1 MGLHIAELNQEKAQS
16 LTSISGRVGDGAVP
30 LSHGQEQIWLHTQLV
45 TDLSLYNEPI
55 TIYKAGSLDHTLLER
70 VLTELVRRHQAWR
83 TNFKIV
89 DGQPV
94 QVIGAPFE
102 VRVPVVDLRGIPL
115 PQREPEA
122 LRLAVEDAQR
132 PFSLT
137 SGPLFRALLI
147 RVSDND
153 HRLYL
158 TLHHIIFDGFSIYRL
173 FLPELAALY
182 KAFAEGKRSPLPE
195 LTVQY
200 ADFSQWQREWLVQS
214 GALASQLSYWKKQL
228 AGVSMMQL
236 PTDRPRPAVQ
246 SFNGA
251 IHFFALSQQVSQS
264 LKMLGRRS
272 GTTLFMTLLAG
283 LEVLM
288 HRYSGLDDVAIATV
302 SSARKRSELERLL
315 GYFLNPVVLR
325 NDLSGDPT
333 FSETLR
339 RVRDVSLDALSNDD
353 APFTQIVKELHPA
366 RTLSANPLF
375 QVLFTLEPPMPV
387 DANGWSVAL
396 TQSQVDTKLV
406 KFDLCLELDDAP
418 TGIAG
423 RFKYS
428 TDLFDPPTIARMA
441 GHLETLLRAVAANPE
456 QRISQVPLLTESER
470 QQVSVEWNSTDVMYA
485 TDVCIHNLFETKVEM
500 LPDAAAVVQGK
511 RQLSYRELNSRAE
524 ALANSLRQRGVGPEQ
539 VVAICLKPSL
549 GMMVSILGVLKA
561 GGACL
566 PLDPS
571 YPKDRLK
578 YVLDDS
584 KVKVLLTTSDLRTLF
599 PENGIEVMCLD
610 QDAGLSD
617 PAKSAVTSEAK
628 AGPDNLAYVIYTSGS
643 TGTPKGVLITHRNL
657 VHSTQARLSYYTAPN
672 SRFLLLSSFAYDS
685 SLAGIF
691 GTLCQGGSLVLCP
704 GTVRECLPE
713 LAQVVARHRISE
725 LLCVPSVYGFLLE
738 QASPAQLATLR
749 SAIVAGES
757 CAPELIERHY
767 KLLPHTVLYNEYG
780 PTEASVWST
789 VYKCRPKQTRLLVPI
804 GRPIANTRVY
814 VVDRHLNLAPVGV
827 AGEICIAGPGLVRGY
842 LNRPDLTAEKFVPN
856 PFSTDKQAKLYRTG
870 DLARYLPDGNLELL
884 GRLDEQVKIRGF
896 RIELE
901 EISSVMAEHP
911 SVRQAVAVLRED
923 TPHSPELVAY
933 VVPWT
938 NEGFDGSALRQFLKQ
953 RLPEVMV
960 PSKIVT
966 LERLPLTPNGKLD
979 RHALPTPESPS
990 DVVYEAAAGP
1000 VEARLVEIF
1009 EKVLGKHPVGTRQ
1022 NFFDLGGH
1030 SLLVARLLLL
1040 IEQAFHK
1047 KLSLGEVFQA
1057 PTVRELA
1064 VLLANGTRS
1073 NGAIV
1078 PIQPSGSR
1086 TPLFWV
1092 RGGPLYLALSRR
1104 LGPDQPLLGLH
1115 LPPSDAAELPVPYK
1129 LEAIAAALVER
1140 MREAQPT
1147 GPYNIAGLCVN
1158 GVIAY
1163 EMARQ
1168 LHQDGQEV
1176 GLLALFDAQNPAYY
1190 RDFSMEGRGALMW
1203 RKACY
1208 HLANLHQSRLRQM
1221 PGFIRD
1227 RMTGIGRRLSV
1238 MRWRVNHALGLPV
1251 GDNHLE
1257 DLDTIIHPASYDYQP
1272 PPYRGRVVF
1281 FQSTDWPKGR
1291 YWEFHVGWKH
1301 LVGAMDIFRIRGG
1314 HESMF
1319 YDENVDLLAESLQLS
1334 LKQPADPHALQEDGA
1349 A

>member
-1 MGLHIAELNQEKAQS
+1 
-16 LTSISGRVGDGAVP
+16 
-30 LSHGQEQIWLHTQLV
+30 
-45 TDLSLYNEPI
+45 
-55 TIYKAGSLDHTLLER
+55 
-70 VLTELVRRHQAWR
+70 
-83 TNFKIV
+83 
-89 DGQPV
+89 
-94 QVIGAPFE
+94 
-102 VRVPVVDLRGIPL
+102 
-115 PQREPEA
+115 
-122 LRLAVEDAQR
+122 
-132 PFSLT
+132 
-137 SGPLFRALLI
+137 
-147 RVSDND
+147 
-153 HRLYL
+153 
-158 TLHHIIFDGFSIYRL
+158 
-173 FLPELAALY
+173 
-182 KAFAEGKRSPLPE
+182 
-195 LTVQY
+195 
-200 ADFSQWQREWLVQS
+200 
-214 GALASQLSYWKKQL
+214 
-228 AGVSMMQL
+228 
-236 PTDRPRPAVQ
+236 
-246 SFNGA
+246 
-251 IHFFALSQQVSQS
+251 
-264 LKMLGRRS
+264 
-272 GTTLFMTLLAG
+272 
-283 LEVLM
+283 
-288 HRYSGLDDVAIATV
+288 
-302 SSARKRSELERLL
+302 
-315 GYFLNPVVLR
+315 LNPVVLR

-375 QVLFTLEPPMPV
+375 EVLFTLEPPMPV

-428 TDLFDPPTIARMA
+428 TDLFEPPTIARMA
-441 GHLETLLRAVAANPE
+441 GHLDTLLRAVAANPD
-456 QRISQVPLLTESER
+456 QRISQVPLLTESECR
-470 QQVSVEWNSTDVMYA
+470 QVTVEWNSTDVMYA

-500 LPDAAAVVQGK
+500 LPEAAAVVQGK
-511 RQLSYRELNSRAE
+511 RQLTYRELNSRAD
-524 ALANSLRQRGVGPEQ
+524 ALANSLHQHGVGAEE
-539 VVAICLKPSL
+539 VVAICLKPSPE
-549 GMMVSILGVLKA
+549 MMVSILGVLKA

-571 YPKDRLK
+571 YPKNRLQ

-584 KVKVLLTTSDLRTLF
+584 KAKVLLTTTDLKPLF
-599 PENGIEVMCLD
+599 SKDDIEVICLD
-610 QDAGLSD
+610 EEMSFPSPAAGTV
-617 PAKSAVTSEAK
+617 ASAVK

-691 GTLCQGGSLVLCP
+691 GTLCQGGTLVLCP
-704 GTVRECLPE
+704 GSVQESLAD
-713 LAQVVARHRISE
+713 LAQLIARHKISE
-725 LLCVPSVYGFLLE
+725 LLCVPSVYSFLLE
-738 QASPAQLATLR
+738 QASRMQLATLR
-749 SAIVAGES
+749 TAMVAGES

-767 KLLPHTVLYNEYG
+767 KLLPHTALYNEYG
-780 PTEASVWST
+780 PTEASIWST
-789 VYKCRPKQTRLLVPI
+789 VYRCRPKQTRLLVPI

-814 VVDRHLNLAPVGV
+814 VVDRHLNLVPVGV

-856 PFSTDKQAKLYRTG
+856 PFSTDRQSKLYRTG

-901 EISSVMAEHP
+901 EISSVMAEHA
-911 SVRQAVAVLRED
+911 SVRHAVATLRED
-923 TPHSPELVAY
+923 TPDRPELVAY
-933 VVPWT
+933 VVPVYS
-938 NEGFDGSALRQFLKQ
+938 NGFDRNALRQFLKQ

-966 LERLPLTPNGKLD
+966 LERLPLTPNGKVD
-979 RHALPTPESPS
+979 RGALPVPEALSE
-990 DVVYEAAAGP
+990 VVQETASSP
-1000 VEARLVEIF
+1000 VEDRLVDIF
-1009 EKVLGKHPVGTRQ
+1009 EKVLGKHPVCTRQ

-1040 IEQAFHK
+1040 VEQGFHK

-1057 PTVRELA
+1057 PTVKELA
-1064 VLLANGTRS
+1064 ALLANGSRS

-1104 LGPDQPLLGLH
+1104 LGPNQPLLGLH
-1115 LPPSDAAELPVPYK
+1115 LPSSDAAELPVPYK
-1129 LEAIAAALVER
+1129 LEDIAAALIER

-1158 GVIAY
+1158 AVIAY

-1168 LHQDGQEV
+1168 LRSDGQEV

-1190 RDFSMEGRGALMW
+1190 RDFSTEGRGSLLW
-1203 RKACY
+1203 KKACY
-1208 HLANLHQSRLRQM
+1208 HLTNLHRSKFKQV
-1221 PGFIRD
+1221 PDFVRD
-1227 RMTGIGRRLSV
+1227 RMTGVGRRLSV
-1238 MRWRVNHALGLPV
+1238 MRWRINYVLGLPV
-1251 GDNHLE
+1251 GDSHLE
-1257 DLDTIIHPASYDYQP
+1257 DLDTIIHPASYVYQP
-1272 PPYRGRVVF
+1272 QPYDGKVVF
-1281 FQSTDWPKGR
+1281 FQSTDWPKGH
-1291 YWEFHVGWKH
+1291 YWEFHVGWKK
-1301 LVGAMDIFRIRGG
+1301 LVSGMDIYRIPGG

-1319 YDENVDLLAESLQLS
+1319 HEENVDLLAKNLRECLGC
-1334 LKQPADPHALQEDGA
+1334 AEDTQILNGA